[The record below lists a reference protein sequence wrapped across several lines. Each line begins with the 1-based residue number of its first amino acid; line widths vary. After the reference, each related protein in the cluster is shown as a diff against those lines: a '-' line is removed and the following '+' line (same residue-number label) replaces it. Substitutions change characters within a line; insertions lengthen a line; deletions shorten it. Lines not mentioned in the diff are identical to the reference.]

1 METNEISTKKP
12 DRRVIKTKRA
22 ICNAFALLLS
32 KKEINDITIKE
43 VAELADVNRKTVYNY
58 YGGIHEILDEIEN
71 EVVNAYTKAIRAYN
85 VKDEIRNPIKIF
97 DNLTEVLT
105 HDLEFYGSL
114 FRLNTNSKL
123 AEKIINSLKDKSI
136 NEIKSLNIFPEEK
149 LPYIISYV
157 ISGMI
162 AAYQTWFNSDKSKTM
177 NLDDFSR
184 EMGTLVLKGIEV
196 FKLN

>member
-1 METNEISTKKP
+1 MENTEIITKKP

-71 EVVNAYTKAIRAYN
+71 EVVKSYTTAIRTYN
-85 VKDEIRNPIKIF
+85 LKDEIRNPIKIF
-97 DNLTEVLT
+97 DNLTKVLSS
-105 HDLEFYGSL
+105 DIEFYGSL
-114 FRLNTNSKL
+114 FKLNNNSQL
-123 AEKIINSLKDKSI
+123 AIKIISSLKEKTV
-136 NEIKSLNIFPEEK
+136 NEIANLHIFPEDK
-149 LPYIISYV
+149 LPYLISYV

-162 AAYQTWFNSDKSKTM
+162 AAYQTWFNSDRHM
-177 NLDDFSR
+177 ALEDFSR
-184 EMGTLVLKGIEV
+184 EMGVLVLKGIDV
-196 FKLN
+196 FKLTY